1 MSQRFITGLGF
12 NRLAISLA
20 LAGCAN
26 FAQAAGF
33 ALVEQNASGLGNAYA
48 GQAAS
53 AQDASTV
60 FFNPAGMG
68 LLPDSQL
75 VVAGSLVQ
83 PSAKFQ
89 NSGSTAAPLQ
99 ALGDTGGDA
108 GDLGFVPNLYYVYPV
123 NKELSLGIGVNAPF
137 GLKTEYDQTWMGRFQ
152 AVKSELKTININ
164 PSLSYKLN
172 DSVLLGIGL
181 SAQYIDAELTNMV
194 NYSALAKG
202 ALGAN
207 LQGLADVKGN
217 DYGWG
222 YNLGA
227 LFDLGNT
234 RIGITYRSEV
244 DYTLEGNVSF
254 ANVPAPMAGN
264 PLLQTGPVTADVTMP
279 ASASL
284 SLFHKLNSSV
294 DLLADITWTGWSS
307 FDVLTV
313 RRTSGTV
320 VSSTTEN
327 WQDSWRYSLGV
338 TWHQDAAWTWRAGLA
353 YDETPVED
361 AYRTPRIPD
370 NSRTWVALGG
380 QYRLSEKSALDFG
393 YAYLFVKDASIN
405 SAAAGVGALHGSY
418 DNSVNILSAQYTY
431 TF

>member
-1 MSQRFITGLGF
+1 MSHRIH
-12 NRLAISLA
+12 RLAAGLA

-26 FAQAAGF
+26 FSHAAGF
-33 ALVEQNASGLGNAYA
+33 ALIEQNASGLGNAYA
-48 GQAAS
+48 GAAAV

-75 VVAGSLVQ
+75 VVAGNLIN
-83 PSAKFQ
+83 PSAEFR
-89 NSGSTAAPLQ
+89 NGGSTAAPLQ
-99 ALGDTGGDA
+99 MLGDGGGDA
-108 GDLGFVPNLYYVYPV
+108 GSLAFVPNFYYVYPI
-123 NKELSLGIGVNAPF
+123 NKKLALGMGVNAPF

-152 AVKSELKTININ
+152 AVTSEVKTINVN

-172 DSVLLGIGL
+172 DSVFLGIGL
-181 SAQYIDAELTNMV
+181 SAQYVNAKLTNMV
-194 NYSALAKG
+194 NYSALAGG

-207 LQGLADVKGN
+207 LEGLADVEGN

-227 LFDLGNT
+227 LFNLGNT
-234 RIGITYRSEV
+234 RIGISYRSEI

-264 PLLQTGPVTADVTMP
+264 ALLQTGPVTADVTMP

-284 SLFHKLNSSV
+284 SLFHKLNTSV
-294 DLLADITWTGWSS
+294 DLLADITWTGWST
-307 FDVLTV
+307 FDALTV

-327 WQDSWRYSLGV
+327 WKDILRYSLGA
-338 TWHQDAAWTWRAGLA
+338 TWHMSDQLSLRGGVA
-353 YDETPVED
+353 YDEAPVSD
-361 AYRTPRIPD
+361 LYRTPRIPD
-370 NSRTWVALGG
+370 GARTWVAVGG
-380 QYRLSEKSALDFG
+380 QYRLSRQSVVDFG
-393 YAYLFVKDASIN
+393 YAHLFVDD
-405 SAAAGVGALHGSY
+405 VGLSSTGGGTTLSGNY
-418 DNSVNILSAQYTY
+418 DSQVDILSAQLTLN
-431 TF
+431 F